1 MQDKTIVVNLFAVVT
16 YRLKEYINMVGYDD
30 YRDRSYGGSRNQHGR
45 GGRGRGTFKRRGYH
59 SGGNRRGGYGRG
71 FGRAFSQ
78 NKMESVD
85 REKVRVT
92 RGRVC
97 LIGSCLIDSCAVTSF
112 TKQAMNPGNR

>member
-1 MQDKTIVVNLFAVVT
+1 
-16 YRLKEYINMVGYDD
+16 
-30 YRDRSYGGSRNQHGR
+30 
-45 GGRGRGTFKRRGYH
+45 
-59 SGGNRRGGYGRG
+59 
-71 FGRAFSQ
+71 
-78 NKMESVD
+78 MESVD